1 MSKHKILVVEDE
13 DETARFLKQTIARVL
28 RCSVDTAQSADEGMK
43 KLLKNEYALVVL
55 DIKMPQKSGLDFLRE
70 IKAKKK
76 LPKILIVSG
85 YDDEYVLQEVLEA
98 GAIDY
103 IPKPVVPDI
112 LVRKVTSLLNIKCGA
127 DTE

>member
-1 MSKHKILVVEDE
+1 MPKYKILVVEDE
-13 DETARFLKQTIARVL
+13 DDTLKFLKQTLARAL
-28 RCSVDTAQSADEGMK
+28 RCQVDTASCADEGIN
-43 KLLKNEYALVVL
+43 KLLEGDYTLVVL

-70 IKAKKK
+70 IKAKNK

-85 YDDEYVLQEVLEA
+85 YDDEYILQEVLEA
-98 GAIDY
+98 GALDY

-112 LVRKVTSLLNIKCGA
+112 LVRKAKVLLDIKCGG